1 MKKTG
6 IKRFAAGAVAAVMT
20 MGLTGC
26 GENTTW
32 GADIDGQRIPAGVL
46 IYFLQTSYYDAQ
58 SKMYEQSSESSDDT
72 AVLDVYTAE
81 IEGKNGKDWIYDDA
95 TKQMQIYAAV
105 ESKFDE
111 YGLALTDEEK
121 EAVQLY
127 CDQLWDNA
135 EQFYNKMGISQK
147 SYQSIYLNNTKRSKL
162 FEHLY
167 SEGGEYGVP
176 DSDIKSY
183 LDENYALI
191 NYIDMELRDGEGN
204 LLKSD
209 GKAERMAM
217 AQEYVERFKNGEDFD
232 GLNAEYVTYY
242 QDLQEEAAANAAA
255 NDNGVSGINGIEA
268 DGEDLFGGLAEV
280 DISDAQAANA
290 GDGDEIA
297 ADGEDETAEDD
308 AVSAAADI
316 GGDDGNANGDNAE
329 VTGTSETD
337 NADGIGNA
345 ESEAG
350 ETDGNADGTEGEDAS
365 DNAEGGEEFDLSD
378 FDLDDLISV
387 NTVDSNRTVIE
398 KDGSVPNA
406 TVSEKVFGE
415 MKNGDIEIIET
426 PDGEHYFIV
435 LKYDILEDE
444 SYFEAARTS
453 LLFEMKEEDYDSVID
468 SWTALQNVAKN
479 EESYKRYDPK
489 NLIDNQ

>member
-1 MKKTG
+1 MKKMS
-6 IKRFAAGAVAAVMT
+6 IKRFAAGAVAAVMAA
-20 MGLTGC
+20 GLTGC

-58 SKMYEQSSESSDDT
+58 SKMYEQSPENADDT
-72 AVLDVYTAE
+72 AVLDVYTVE

-217 AQEYVERFKNGEDFD
+217 AQEYVERFRNGEDFD

-242 QDLQEEAAANAAA
+242 KDLQEEAAAKAAENSAA
-255 NDNGVSGINGIEA
+255 NETEGGNENFFE
-268 DGEDLFGGLAEV
+268 GLAEV
-280 DISDAQAANA
+280 DESNAQAANA
-290 GDGDEIA
+290 GDGDEITSDDEEA
-297 ADGEDETAEDD
+297 PAEDEA
-308 AVSAAADI
+308 APAAADI
-316 GGDDGNANGDNAE
+316 GGEGEFGADEFSNSESGDEAETAAADNADN
-329 VTGTSETD
+329 TD
-337 NADGIGNA
+337 NAVSGG
-345 ESEAG
+345 SEAAVS
-350 ETDGNADGTEGEDAS
+350 EEAAAEADTSENAGD
-365 DNAEGGEEFDLSD
+365 GEEFDLSD

-398 KDGSVPNA
+398 KDGSLPNA
-406 TVSEKVFGE
+406 AVSEKVFGE

-426 PDGEHYFIV
+426 PDGEHYFV
-435 LKYDILEDE
+435 VVRYDILEDE
-444 SYFEAARTS
+444 SYFEAARSS

-468 SWTALQNVAKN
+468 GWTALQNVAKN

-489 NLIDNQ
+489 NLINN